1 MIISPSH
8 DTMLFMNTISIVLVE
23 PQSSGNIGSVAR
35 AMENTG
41 FSNLVLV
48 NPVDYK
54 NNEAYSMACN
64 ACGTLLKA
72 KVFTDIRSAIKD
84 SGLVVGTTRRK
95 GRERYPVLTLQEA
108 IPNILTA
115 AKKNKVSILF
125 GREDKGLK
133 NEEIKLC
140 DLLVEI
146 PTHKKYPSLN
156 LSHAVFLTCY
166 ELFRA
171 EIPAS
176 PSIKLAPWEEM
187 EGMYIHLEKTLKK
200 LSYGEKGGKHLLKAI
215 MRSFKRLFGRT
226 GLMQKEVNMIR
237 GICTQIE
244 ERIK

>member
-1 MIISPSH
+1 MNNISV
-8 DTMLFMNTISIVLVE
+8 VLVE
-23 PQSSGNIGSVAR
+23 PQSAGNIGSVAR

-41 FSNLVLV
+41 FSNLCLI

-72 KVFTDIRSAIKD
+72 DVFGNIRDAIKD

-95 GRERYPVLTLQEA
+95 GRSRYPILNLYEA

-133 NEEIKLC
+133 NDEIELC
-140 DLLVEI
+140 DLLIEI
-146 PTHKKYPSLN
+146 STHKNYPSLN
-156 LSHAVFLTCY
+156 LSHAVFLVCY
-166 ELFRA
+166 ELFKA
-171 EIPAS
+171 EIPS
-176 PSIKLAPWEEM
+176 GQSIKLAPWEEM
-187 EGMYIHLEKTLKK
+187 EGMYMHMEKTLKQ
-200 LSYGEKGGKHLLKAI
+200 LGYGEKGGTHLLKTI
-215 MRSFKRLFGRT
+215 MKSFKRLFGRT
-226 GLMQKEVNMIR
+226 GLMQKEVNMVR

-244 ERIK
+244 ERVK

>member
-1 MIISPSH
+1 MP
-8 DTMLFMNTISIVLVE
+8 FVMNNISIMLVE
-23 PQSSGNIGSVAR
+23 PQSAGNIGSVAR

-41 FSNLVLV
+41 FPNLCLI

-64 ACGTLLKA
+64 ACGTLLQA
-72 KVFTDIRSAIKD
+72 KVFPSIRDAIKD

-95 GRERYPVLTLQEA
+95 GRGRYPVLTLQEA

-133 NEEIKLC
+133 NDEIKLC

-146 PTHKKYPSLN
+146 PTHRKYPSLN
-156 LSHAVFLTCY
+156 LSHAVFLVCY
-166 ELFRA
+166 ELFKT
-171 EIPAS
+171 ETPAI

-187 EGMYIHLEKTLKK
+187 ESMYLHLEKTLKK
-200 LSYGEKGGKHLLKAI
+200 LDYGEKGGRHLLLAI

-226 GLMQKEVNMIR
+226 GLMQKEVNMVR